1 MSTTSRRGSA
11 SGCRTVTE
19 TASGRAAGVLGQ
31 QQRQLWSAETLWS
44 LARAI
49 GVGLVIGVGATV
61 GGCLPSVSAYLKVEA
76 PEARYLERSCNA
88 GVGLPSVVY
97 YAYHGV
103 FISLD
108 ITDEVDL
115 GVHVP
120 ASSTAQ
126 LESNRVRISGTSR
139 QGPVEFTVSIWAA
152 VQGDVGNI
160 QPREFRGFP
169 DPFTSRDYFGPL
181 QGGSR
186 DGHYLWYFF
195 VAETA
200 AGEGPVRII
209 PTPRGLQRGT
219 IELPAMTI
227 NGQHY
232 EPQVLHFERHVH
244 AVLDAINC

>member
-1 MSTTSRRGSA
+1 MTGA
-11 SGCRTVTE
+11 L
-19 TASGRAAGVLGQ
+19 GR
-31 QQRQLWSAETLWS
+31 QQRQLWP
-44 LARAI
+44 LARFI
-49 GVGLVIGVGATV
+49 RVGVVIGVGATV
-61 GGCLPSVSAYLKVEA
+61 GGCVPTVSGYLKIEA

-88 GVGLPSVVY
+88 GIGLPSIVY
-97 YAYHGV
+97 YPYHGV

-120 ASSTAQ
+120 AGSTAR
-126 LESNRVRISGTSR
+126 LEGNRVRISGTNR
-139 QGPVEFTVSIWAA
+139 QGPVEFSVSIWATAQGA
-152 VQGDVGNI
+152 VGSI
-160 QPREFRGFP
+160 QPPEFLGLP

-219 IELPAMTI
+219 VELPAMTI

-244 AVLDAINC
+244 AVLNALNC